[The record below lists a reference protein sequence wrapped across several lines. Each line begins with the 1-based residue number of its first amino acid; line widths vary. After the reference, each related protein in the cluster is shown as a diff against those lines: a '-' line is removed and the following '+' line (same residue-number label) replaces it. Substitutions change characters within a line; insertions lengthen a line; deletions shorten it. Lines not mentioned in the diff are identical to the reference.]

1 MHTNSWLIKASG
13 IEVGFNRRSVLE
25 GIDLSICEGEIVTLI
40 GPNGA
45 GKTTLVRVILGL
57 LKPRTG
63 VVQRRP
69 KLTIGYMP
77 QRMQLPE
84 TLPLTVKRFLNL
96 SPLHEP
102 QHCHEL
108 VVELSI
114 QHLLDSPMVQLSG
127 GETQRV
133 LLARAL
139 MQKPQLLVLDEPV
152 QGVDVTGQAELY
164 TLIARIRNRYNCG
177 ILMISHDLH
186 LVMATTDKVLCINRH
201 LCCAGHPESV
211 SQHPAYLE
219 LFGAPVSKN
228 LALYTH
234 HHDHTHDIHGNVVEL
249 DEEHPHG

>member
-1 MHTNSWLIKASG
+1 MSDQPWLIKASG
-13 IEVGFNRRSVLE
+13 IEVSYHQRNILE
-25 GIDLSICEGEIVTLI
+25 AIDLEIAENEIVTLI

-45 GKTTLVRVILGL
+45 GKTTLVRVMLGL
-57 LKPRTG
+57 IKPSAG
-63 VVQRRP
+63 QVLRRRG
-69 KLTIGYMP
+69 LNIGYMP
-77 QRMQLPE
+77 QRLQLPE
-84 TLPLTVKRFLNL
+84 TLPLTVARFLQL
-96 SPLHEP
+96 SSVQDK
-102 QHCHEL
+102 QHYQAL
-108 VVELSI
+108 VQELSI
-114 QHLLDSPMVQLSG
+114 QHLLHNPMTQLSG

-139 MQKPQLLVLDEPV
+139 IRKPQLLVLDEPV

-164 TLIARIRNRYNCG
+164 ALIAQLRKRYQCS

-186 LVMATTDKVLCINRH
+186 LVMATTDRVLCINHH

-219 LFGAPVSKN
+219 LFGTPVSEN

-249 DEEHPHG
+249 DEETPHG

>member
-1 MHTNSWLIKASG
+1 MTDQPWLIRASG
-13 IEVGFNRRSVLE
+13 IQVSYHQRHILE
-25 GIDLSICEGEIVTLI
+25 GIDLEIAENEIVTLI

-57 LKPRTG
+57 IKPDAG
-63 VVQRRP
+63 QIQRRP
-69 KLTIGYMP
+69 GLNIGYMP
-77 QRMQLPE
+77 QRLQLPE
-84 TLPLTVKRFLNL
+84 TLPLTVARFLQL
-96 SPLHEP
+96 SSILDS
-102 QHCHEL
+102 QHYHDI
-108 VVELSI
+108 VRQLSI
-114 QHLLDSPMVQLSG
+114 QHLLENPMIQLSG

-139 MQKPQLLVLDEPV
+139 IRKPQLLVLDEPV

-164 TLIARIRNRYNCG
+164 SLIASIRNRYHCA

-186 LVMATTDKVLCINRH
+186 LVMSTTDRVLCINHH

-211 SQHPAYLE
+211 SQDPAYLE
-219 LFGAPVSKN
+219 LFGAPVTEN

-249 DEEHPHG
+249 DEETPHG